1 MISAKH
7 IGGTSLDFLEEII
20 SNKVLITCVTAW
32 FIAQLL
38 KIILTYHKS
47 KKIDITRFVGSG
59 GMPSSHT
66 SFVMSLATS
75 IGKLYKFSSPEFAL
89 AICFA
94 LVVMYDAAGVRRAA
108 GYQAKVLNMIIDD
121 LAHHKPLGNE
131 RLKELLGHTP
141 KEVLA
146 GAILGIIIAQLMI

>member
-1 MISAKH
+1 
-7 IGGTSLDFLEEII
+7 LDFFTELL

-38 KIILTYHKS
+38 KIILTFYTS

-75 IGKLYKFSSPEFAL
+75 IGKIYGWASPLFAM

-94 LVVMYDAAGVRRAA
+94 FVVMYDAAGVRRAA

-121 LAHHKPLGNE
+121 LAHHKPLANE

-141 KEVLA
+141 KEVMA
-146 GAILGIIIAQLMI
+146 GAILGIVIAQLMI

>member
-1 MISAKH
+1 M
-7 IGGTSLDFLEEII
+7 DFIEQIF
-20 SNKVLITCVTAW
+20 SNKVLVTCITAW

-38 KIILTYHKS
+38 KIILVFQKS

-75 IGKLYKFSSPEFAL
+75 MGKLYGWSSPLFAL
-89 AICFA
+89 SLCHAFI
-94 LVVMYDAAGVRRAA
+94 VMYDAAGVRRAA

-146 GAILGIIIAQLMI
+146 GAVLGIVIAQLMI

>member
-1 MISAKH
+1 M
-7 IGGTSLDFLEEII
+7 DFLEQIL

-32 FIAQLL
+32 FVAQLL
-38 KIILTYHKS
+38 KIILVFQKS

-66 SFVMSLATS
+66 SFVMSLATAM
-75 IGKLYKFSSPEFAL
+75 GKLYGWSSPLFAL
-89 AICFA
+89 SLCFA
-94 LVVMYDAAGVRRAA
+94 FIVMYDAAGVRRAA

-121 LAHHKPLGNE
+121 LTHHKPLGNE

-146 GAILGIIIAQLMI
+146 GAVLGIVIAQLMI

>member
-1 MISAKH
+1 MN
-7 IGGTSLDFLEEII
+7 FFEQII
-20 SNKVLITCVTAW
+20 NNKVLLTCLTAW

-38 KIILTYHKS
+38 KILLTFYKT
-47 KKIDITRFVGSG
+47 KRIDITRFVGSG

-66 SFVMSLATS
+66 SFVMSLATA
-75 IGKLYKFSSPEFAL
+75 IGKLYGWSSPLFAL

-94 LVVMYDAAGVRRAA
+94 FVVMYDAAGVRRAA

-146 GAILGIIIAQLMI
+146 GAILGIIVGQLMI

>member
-1 MISAKH
+1 
-7 IGGTSLDFLEEII
+7 LDFFTELL

-38 KIILTYHKS
+38 KIILTFYTS

-75 IGKLYKFSSPEFAL
+75 IGKIYGWASPLFAM

-94 LVVMYDAAGVRRAA
+94 FVVMYDAAGVRRAA

-141 KEVLA
+141 KEVMA
-146 GAILGIIIAQLMI
+146 GAILGIVIAQLMI

>member
-1 MISAKH
+1 M
-7 IGGTSLDFLEEII
+7 DFLEQIL
-20 SNKVLITCVTAW
+20 SNKVLIACVTAW

-38 KIILTYHKS
+38 KIILVFQKS

-66 SFVMSLATS
+66 SFVMSLATAM
-75 IGKLYKFSSPEFAL
+75 GKLYGWSSPLFAL
-89 AICFA
+89 SLCFA
-94 LVVMYDAAGVRRAA
+94 FIVMYDAAGVRRAA

-121 LAHHKPLGNE
+121 LTHHKPLGNE

-146 GAILGIIIAQLMI
+146 GAVLGIVIAQLMI

>member
-1 MISAKH
+1 MSL
-7 IGGTSLDFLEEII
+7 GGTHLDFFEQII
-20 SNKVLITCVTAW
+20 SNKVLIACVTAW

-38 KIILTYHKS
+38 KIILTFQKT

-66 SFVMSLATS
+66 SFVMCLATA
-75 IGKLYKFSSPEFAL
+75 IGKLYGFGAPIFAFAL
-89 AICFA
+89 CFA
-94 LVVMYDAAGVRRAA
+94 LIVMYDAAGVRRAA
-108 GYQAKVLNMIIDD
+108 GYQAKVLNMIIED

-146 GAILGIIIAQLMI
+146 GAVLGIVIAQLML

>member
-1 MISAKH
+1 MK
-7 IGGTSLDFLEEII
+7 FFEEII
-20 SNKVLITCVTAW
+20 GNRVLVTCVTAW

-38 KIILTYHKS
+38 KIIITFYKS
-47 KKIDITRFVGSG
+47 KKFDVTRFIGSG

-66 SFVMSLATS
+66 SFVMSLATGL
-75 IGKLYKFSSPEFAL
+75 GKLYGWSSPVFAMSV
-89 AICFA
+89 CFA
-94 LVVMYDAAGVRRAA
+94 CVVMYDAAGVRRAA

-121 LAHHKPLGNE
+121 LTHHKPLGNK

-146 GAILGIIIAQLMI
+146 GAVLGIIIAQLMI

>member
-1 MISAKH
+1 LK
-7 IGGTSLDFLEEII
+7 FFEEII
-20 SNKVLITCVTAW
+20 ENRVLVACVTAW

-38 KIILTYHKS
+38 KIILTFYKS
-47 KKIDITRFVGSG
+47 KKFDVTRFIGSG

-66 SFVMSLATS
+66 AFVMSLATGV
-75 IGKLYKFSSPEFAL
+75 GKLYGWSSPVFAMSV
-89 AICFA
+89 CFA
-94 LVVMYDAAGVRRAA
+94 CVVMYDAAGVRRAA

-121 LAHHKPLGNE
+121 LTHHKPLGNK

-146 GAILGIIIAQLMI
+146 GAVLGIIIAQLMI

>member
-1 MISAKH
+1 LNFI
-7 IGGTSLDFLEEII
+7 EEII
-20 SNKVLITCVTAW
+20 NNKVLITCVTAW

-38 KIILTYHKS
+38 KIILTFHKT

-66 SFVMSLATS
+66 SFVMSLATA
-75 IGKLYKFSSPEFAL
+75 IGKMYGWSSPLFAL
-89 AICFA
+89 SISFA
-94 LVVMYDAAGVRRAA
+94 FVVMYDAAGVRRAA

-131 RLKELLGHTP
+131 RLKEPLGHTP

-146 GAILGIIIAQLMI
+146 GALLGILIAQLMI

>member
-1 MISAKH
+1 M
-7 IGGTSLDFLEEII
+7 DFLEQIL

-38 KIILTYHKS
+38 KIILVFQKS

-75 IGKLYKFSSPEFAL
+75 MGMLYGWSSPLFAL
-89 AICFA
+89 SLCLAFI
-94 LVVMYDAAGVRRAA
+94 VMYDAAGVRRAA

-146 GAILGIIIAQLMI
+146 GAILGIVIAQLMI

>member
-1 MISAKH
+1 MDFIEQI
-7 IGGTSLDFLEEII
+7 IG
-20 SNKVLITCVTAW
+20 NKVLVTCVTAW

-75 IGKLYKFSSPEFAL
+75 IGKLYGFSSPLFAL

-94 LVVMYDAAGVRRAA
+94 FVVMYDAAGVRRAA

>member
-1 MISAKH
+1 M
-7 IGGTSLDFLEEII
+7 DFFTELL

-38 KIILTYHKS
+38 KIILTFYTS

-75 IGKLYKFSSPEFAL
+75 IGKIYGWASPLFAM

-94 LVVMYDAAGVRRAA
+94 FVVMYDAAGVRRAA

-121 LAHHKPLGNE
+121 LAHHKPLANE

-141 KEVLA
+141 KEVMA
-146 GAILGIIIAQLMI
+146 GAILGIVIAQLMI